1 MKSYRVTLREQKN
14 KSGRTSLYLD
24 IYPPIYDEKK
34 KKETRRKFLDLYL
47 FEKPTNKI
55 EREHNK
61 FTMAKAKKIE
71 SEWQMDLLGQTLDM
85 PFISSKDL
93 DFLAYFK
100 GIVKKRYTSKGNYD
114 NWLSTYNYLED
125 YTKGQCV
132 MSQVDEAFCQGFKD
146 YLDTSYTKK
155 SSAYKLS
162 ANSKYS
168 YFNKF
173 RAAIKQAMEDKHL
186 HHNPILR
193 IKAFPQGESFR
204 EFLTLDEVK
213 KLKTVRCDNP
223 VLEKAAFWSIRTGMR
238 WGDCL
243 KLKWID
249 IQYSKDQG
257 YFVRFNQNKTKSYE
271 TLPIT
276 EEAVKELGKHTG
288 DLQEY
293 VFKGLTYSSHNNF
306 LLAKWAMNAGINKH
320 ITFHCFRHTNATLL
334 ISAGEDIYTVSKML
348 GHKEL
353 RTTEIYAKVLNSK
366 KVEAANRIK
375 F

>member
-1 MKSYRVTLREQKN
+1 
-14 KSGRTSLYLD
+14 
-24 IYPPIYDEKK
+24 
-34 KKETRRKFLDLYL
+34 
-47 FEKPTNKI
+47 
-55 EREHNK
+55 
-61 FTMAKAKKIE
+61 
-71 SEWQMDLLGQTLDM
+71 MDLLGQTLDM

-132 MSQVDEAFCQGFKD
+132 MSQVDEAFCEGFKD
-146 YLDTSYTKK
+146 YLDSCYTKK

-173 RAAIKQAMEDKHL
+173 RAAIKQGMEDKHL

-213 KLKTVRCDNP
+213 KLKSVRCDNP

-249 IQYSKDQG
+249 IQYSEDQG

-271 TLPIT
+271 TLPVT
-276 EEAVKELGKHTG
+276 EEAVKELKKTVV